1 MRRLGI
7 FAMPTSKRKLTIDQA
22 EAALK
27 QRGYTLDFR
36 SGQTNPPT
44 WQTSYEVKQPNGVV
58 KRMTVDQIKALM
70 QRSRFDS
77 NCGIGKGG
85 FKPGN
90 TCGAESG
97 GGGGSSSKPSDTVR
111 GIEDRAKAA
120 GKSFTEQWLSET
132 RSDITRTYDQ
142 RDARE
147 AKKAAAAIRKKEA
160 ELAEVIRKGPQPSA
174 GGLPERAKTIRA
186 LEDQLG
192 KAKQDAKTLRKQ
204 HDKAKQDQED
214 LRKRHEAAAKAHDAA
229 MRTMRE
235 KRAAQNT
242 PEAKRAADIARSNKQ
257 ALSMV
262 NRERK
267 QRGLPPLNKL
277 PD

>member
-1 MRRLGI
+1 MSQRKAIMRRLGI
-7 FAMPTSKRKLTIDQA
+7 FALPTSKRKLTIDQA

-27 QRGYTLDFR
+27 RLGYTLDFR

-58 KRMTVDQIKALM
+58 KRMTVDQIKTLM

-90 TCGAESG
+90 TCGAEGG

-132 RSDITRTYDQ
+132 RSDITRQYDQ

-147 AKKAAAAIRKKEA
+147 AKKAADTIRKKEA
-160 ELAEVIRKGPQPSA
+160 ELAEVKRQGPQARA
-174 GGLPERAKTIRA
+174 GGLPEKAKTIRA
-186 LEDQLG
+186 LEGQL
-192 KAKQDAKTLRKQ
+192 
-204 HDKAKQDQED
+204 DKAKQDVET
-214 LRKRHEAAAKAHDAA
+214 LRKQHEAAAKASEAA